1 MQEETDREILEEN
14 VDEIS
19 IKGDAHGPV
28 KKERQ
33 CCFSTMKTNV
43 IRFLGASR

>member
-19 IKGDAHGPV
+19 IKGNIDAHGPV

-43 IRFLGASR
+43 IKF